1 MDQKTAFI
9 LNLVKYSGYMAV
21 LWVAVNN
28 SGFVVSMPIYVLLAI
43 LAIDSIRFF
52 FLDQKAEQLVK
63 PSFFFQLA
71 LIMLFIFLD
80 GSAVGSILLII
91 IIAESLISLPHPTGE
106 RLLIISL
113 VGFVIVSA
121 LGFHWRANLNWANML
136 VVLINSIFMLFAYAI
151 SYMARRQ
158 LEEKERAEKALLELD
173 RSRTELESA
182 YHKLIE
188 ISKEREQLAAAEER
202 SRLAREL
209 HDTLAHTLTVIVVS
223 LEAGKKLALN
233 DWQKALAEI
242 EKSQEQ
248 ARRGLEQVRQTV
260 KTLRHGE
267 AEGLDFFAALKGLA
281 RDYSGRGIEIAFN
294 LQEDLELSAPLEFS
308 FYRIIQESITN
319 SIRHS
324 EATLIAIDLQ
334 RKDHNLLLEIAD
346 NGSGCPA
353 LVEGYG
359 IRGMRERASAI
370 GAEIYFINDFGSG
383 FTVRLVLEG

>member
-1 MDQKTAFI
+1 MDRKTAFI

-21 LWVAVNN
+21 LWVAVSN
-28 SGFVVSMPIYVLLAI
+28 SGFMISIPIYILLAI
-43 LAIDSIRFF
+43 IAIDSIRFF
-52 FLDQKAEQLVK
+52 FLDHKAVQMVK
-63 PSFFFQLA
+63 PSLFFQLA
-71 LIMLFIFLD
+71 LIMLFVFLE

-91 IIAESLISLPHPTGE
+91 IIAESLISLPRPTGDQ
-106 RLLIISL
+106 LLISSL
-113 VGFVIVSA
+113 IGFVMVSA
-121 LGFHWRANLNWANML
+121 LGLQWRANLNWTTMS
-136 VVLINSIFMLFAYAI
+136 VVFINSIFMLFAYAI

-158 LEEKERAEKALLELD
+158 LEEKERAEKALLELG

-209 HDTLAHTLTVIVVS
+209 HDTLAHTLTAIVVS
-223 LEAGKKLALN
+223 LEAGKKLAVN
-233 DWQKALAEI
+233 DWEKTLSEI

-248 ARRGLEQVRQTV
+248 ARKGLEQVRQTV

-281 RDYSGRGIEIAFN
+281 RDYSGRGIKITFN
-294 LQEDLELSAPLEFS
+294 LQEDMQLPTPLEFS

-319 SIRHS
+319 SVRHS
-324 EATLIAIDLQ
+324 EATHIAIDLQ
-334 RKDHNLLLEIAD
+334 RTDNSYLLEIAD
-346 NGSGCPA
+346 NGSGCGD

-359 IRGMRERASAI
+359 IRGIRERASAI

-383 FTVRLVLEG
+383 FTVRLVLED